1 MITAQRNYQYGRINL
16 HRLNDFYTRAV
27 QTTIEQLEATGSP
40 ILTDGEQT
48 KPSFLTYPISTL
60 FNEYYTFSSDCFSLK
75 FADGHQ
81 RLLPRLTKSPFRYAI
96 YAHTYIDAAKQLT
109 QLPIK

>member
-1 MITAQRNYQYGRINL
+1 LITAQRNYHHGRINL
-16 HRLNDFYTRAV
+16 DRLNDYYTRAI

-40 ILTDGEQT
+40 VLTDGEQA

-60 FNEYYTFSSDCFSLK
+60 VDEYYTLSSDCFSIK

-81 RLLPRLTKSPFRYAI
+81 RSLPRLTKAPFRYAV
-96 YAHTYIDAAKQLT
+96 YAHTYVDAAKQIT